1 MRVRVRWLGLAWPV
15 RVRVRG
21 LAWPVRVRVL
31 HLGINPLPGIWEKI
45 LPNPG
50 EWI

>member
-21 LAWPVRVRVL
+21 LAWPVRVRVRVL

-50 EWI
+50 E